1 MNNNLNLDLKL
12 DLNRLAG
19 RCLHCVTCLVVALA
33 ACGKL
38 GAQTPIYFEDAVAPI
53 LRKNCIACHNTKI
66 AEGGLNL
73 ENPANITK
81 GGDTG
86 SSIDAANI
94 DMSLLIKRATE
105 TEDPMPPVDNTVG
118 AEKLTM
124 DQLNIIRAWIAG
136 GALSKGT
143 AGGMPSLVLKLPE
156 SARASYALAVSRDN
170 DFVAFGRGGQLVIHN
185 ARRLA
190 TAQSVEGML
199 SSTPTQVISNAHPDF
214 IHSIAI
220 SEDGERIATGS
231 TGQVKIWKHVN
242 NSIESSR
249 VALETAGIPISNLLC
264 TSVDGKLLA
273 TVKKRAQTQSD
284 PASEK
289 APGST
294 VPGILTMLNR
304 SGEIVQSIEVADSSL
319 VCGTW
324 SPSNQRFFAVGAN
337 NMLYAWDLQ
346 AMPIAPPTA
355 SQLPSAIQSLDSIDE
370 TTLLTFSERKVSVWK
385 YNTPAAA
392 ENVPTH
398 PLAVAINAAGPIDL
412 ANVSPDRTKLIVA
425 TQVDSTNNTSM
436 KLWNIPTAKLVGTIE
451 RDRKSQLAYLN
462 ADRLV
467 RRAQGA
473 VERSNASVTE
483 LEKAL
488 TTETTAVTAAKAA
501 KDKAAEAL
509 AKKEQERLAAVQAI
523 ADHEKTMLETKAAIE
538 AATLKLTQLTTEL
551 EPKKKMATDLEKQK
565 KDSQAAMDNAAQS
578 LAATEETL
586 KAAQVRLDSRKQLVT
601 KESEELASVKTKS
614 ESLKAQS
621 EMVKFSAHAIA
632 FADANTIAAV
642 RVSASQNTDKA
653 SLIDL
658 FSAETLERIDTQSV
672 SYPIHSN
679 AALMAP
685 VSDPTVQG
693 IWQQERLI
701 DSAKII
707 VDRVTALAFSPDGSK
722 LAMGSGLSSRT
733 GQLAIVNV
741 NDGSPI
747 PLPSDSASTAL
758 GDTLDLHSDTILGLS
773 YSPDGRWLAS
783 CGADKMTKLMDTS
796 NNKVVKI
803 FEGHTHHVLALA
815 WQDSGHQL
823 ATASADSTVKIWNIE
838 RGESVRT
845 VTGFGTEVTAL
856 SFIGTTENMVSSTMN
871 NLVRMHESGS
881 GKQVKQFSPAG
892 DSLYSVATTPNGK
905 YVMSV
910 GQEGIVRTWL
920 IEDGRLVGEWK

>member
-1 MNNNLNLDLKL
+1 MNNNLNLN
-12 DLNRLAG
+12 LNCLAT
-19 RCLHCVTCLVVALA
+19 RSLHCVLCFVMALA
-33 ACGKL
+33 ACGTL

-53 LRKNCIACHNTKI
+53 LRKNCIACHNVKLT
-66 AEGGLNL
+66 EGGLNL
-73 ENPANITK
+73 ETPANIMK

-86 SSIDAANI
+86 SSIDKANI

-105 TEDPMPPVDNTVG
+105 TEDPMPPADNTVG

-124 DQLNIIRAWIAG
+124 EQLNIIKAWIAG

-143 AGGMPSLVLKLPE
+143 AGGMPALILRLPE
-156 SARASYALAVSRDN
+156 TAKASYALAVSRDN
-170 DFVAFGRGGQLVIHN
+170 DFVAFGRGGQLIIHN

-190 TAQSVEGML
+190 FAQSVEGMM
-199 SSTPTQVISNAHPDF
+199 SSTPTQVVANAHPDF

-220 SEDGERIATGS
+220 SEDRERIATGS
-231 TGQVKIWKHVN
+231 TGQVKIWKHVP

-249 VALETAGIPISNLLC
+249 VALETAGIPLSNLLC
-264 TSVDGKLLA
+264 TSADGKLLA
-273 TVKKRAQTQSD
+273 TVKKRAQAPSD
-284 PASEK
+284 PATEK

-294 VPGILTMLNR
+294 TPGILTMLNR
-304 SGEIVQSIEVADSSL
+304 SGEVVHSIEVADASL
-319 VCGTW
+319 VHGTW
-324 SPSNQRFFAVGAN
+324 SPSNQRFFAIGTN
-337 NMLYAWDLQ
+337 NMLYSWDLQ

-355 SQLPSAIQSLDSIDE
+355 SQLPTAIQSLDSMDE
-370 TTLLTFSERKVSVWK
+370 TTLLTISERKISVWK

-392 ENVPTH
+392 ENVPAH
-398 PLAVAINAAGPIDL
+398 PLVVAINAAGPIDL
-412 ANVSPDRTKLIVA
+412 ANISPDRTKLIVA
-425 TQVDSTNNTSM
+425 TQVDATKNTAL
-436 KLWNIPTAKLVGTIE
+436 KLWNIPAAKLVGTIE
-451 RDRKSQLAYLN
+451 RDRKSQLAFLN
-462 ADRLV
+462 ADRIV

-473 VERSNASVTE
+473 VDRSNASVAE
-483 LEKAL
+483 FEKAI
-488 TTETTAVTAAKAA
+488 TTETAAVTAAKAA

-509 AKKEQERLAAVQAI
+509 AKKEQERVAAVQVV
-523 ADHEKTMLETKAAIE
+523 ADHEKTMVEAKAAIE

-551 EPKKKMATDLEKQK
+551 EPKKKMAADLEKQK

-578 LAATEETL
+578 VAATEETL
-586 KAAQVRLDSRKQLVT
+586 KAAQVRLESRKQLVT
-601 KESEELASVKTKS
+601 KESEELAAVKTKS
-614 ESLKAQS
+614 EGLKSQS
-621 EMVKFSAHAIA
+621 EMVAFSARTIA

-642 RVSASQNTDKA
+642 RNAATPNSNEPSV
-653 SLIDL
+653 IDL

-672 SYPIHSN
+672 STSIDSS

-685 VSDPTVQG
+685 ISNSTIDG

-701 DSAKII
+701 DSAKLI

-722 LAMGSGLSSRT
+722 LAMGSGLPSRS

-747 PLPSDSASTAL
+747 PLPSDSAATAM
-758 GDTLDLHSDTILGLS
+758 GDTVDLHSDTILGLS
-773 YSPDGRWLAS
+773 YSPDGLWLAS
-783 CGADKMTKLMDTS
+783 CGADKMTKLIDTS

-815 WQDSGHQL
+815 WQDSGHRL
-823 ATASADSTVKIWNIE
+823 ATASADSTVKIWDIE
-838 RGESVRT
+838 RGESIRT

-856 SFIGTTENMVSSTMN
+856 AFIGTTENIVSSTMN

-892 DSLYSVATTPNGK
+892 DSLYGVATTPNGK
-905 YVMSV
+905 YVLSV